1 MDSNYT
7 NKRLREIVSVFVKH
21 GIKNELSNPK
31 QLRLALEELGP
42 SFIKIG
48 QILSTRADILP
59 MEFIT
64 ELQNL
69 QDNVKPEDFK
79 VMKEVIESG
88 LNRPI
93 DEVFMEFDEK
103 PIASASLAEVFKAR
117 LKTGERVAVKV
128 QRPFVKEKMLSD
140 IRILK
145 KLAPFINLTSPTKEI
160 IDIRE
165 IVDELSDATIK
176 ELNFL
181 KEMDNIVRFSENNKH
196 IKYLTCP
203 KVYKEYCTQRI
214 LVMDYI
220 EGIKIDNIKRLKEEG
235 YDIQDIA
242 IKLTYNYFKQ
252 VFEDGFFHA
261 DPHPGNILIH
271 NNTIGYLDFGL
282 MGELDL
288 VLRRNLNQLLEGV
301 ATNNIDLIVKSF
313 LSIGIKKGSIDED
326 KLYKDVKK
334 FYNTYA
340 NQPIHNMDLS
350 TIFDEVILIAK
361 TNNISMPNG
370 IMLLAKGVVTLQA
383 VISKIDKN
391 MTLMD
396 VAVPYFKDRIIADKL
411 KNLNFNEIIAF
422 LYSSLKSTIQLPS
435 KLTEFLDSSIQGRLK
450 LYLDLKNLEETF
462 NNINKMVNRLIVAI
476 IVTGLLISSSL
487 VINAN
492 VGLKIYG
499 ISALGIFGYV
509 GAGIVSILLLI
520 SIFRSGKL

>member
-282 MGELDL
+282 D
-288 VLRRNLNQLLEGV
+288 R
-301 ATNNIDLIVKSF
+301 KS
-313 LSIGIKKGSIDED
+313 
-326 KLYKDVKK
+326 
-334 FYNTYA
+334 
-340 NQPIHNMDLS
+340 
-350 TIFDEVILIAK
+350 
-361 TNNISMPNG
+361 
-370 IMLLAKGVVTLQA
+370 VV
-383 VISKIDKN
+383 
-391 MTLMD
+391 
-396 VAVPYFKDRIIADKL
+396 
-411 KNLNFNEIIAF
+411 
-422 LYSSLKSTIQLPS
+422 
-435 KLTEFLDSSIQGRLK
+435 
-450 LYLDLKNLEETF
+450 
-462 NNINKMVNRLIVAI
+462 
-476 IVTGLLISSSL
+476 
-487 VINAN
+487 
-492 VGLKIYG
+492 
-499 ISALGIFGYV
+499 
-509 GAGIVSILLLI
+509 
-520 SIFRSGKL
+520 

>member
-1 MDSNYT
+1 MDRNYT

-21 GIKNELSNPK
+21 GIKNELTNPK

-59 MEFIT
+59 IEFIS
-64 ELQNL
+64 ELQKL
-69 QDNVKPEDFK
+69 QDNVKPEEFSI
-79 VMKEVIESG
+79 MKEVIESE
-88 LNRPI
+88 LNCPI
-93 DEVFMEFDEK
+93 DEVFIEFDEK
-103 PIASASLAEVFKAR
+103 SIASASLSEVFKAR

-140 IRILK
+140 LRILN

-160 IDIRE
+160 VDIRE
-165 IVDELSDATIK
+165 IIEELREATMK

-181 KEMDNIVRFSENNKH
+181 KEMDNIVRFAENNKH
-196 IKYLTCP
+196 IKFLTCP

-220 EGIKIDNIKRLKEEG
+220 DGIKIDNIERLKEEG

-242 IKLTYNYFKQ
+242 IKITYNYFKQ

-282 MGELDL
+282 MGELNL
-288 VLRRNLNQLLEGV
+288 VLRKNLNQLLEGV
-301 ATNNIDLIVKSF
+301 ATNNIDLMIKSF
-313 LSIGIKKGSIDED
+313 LSIGIKKGPINED
-326 KLYKDVKK
+326 KLYNDVKK

-340 NQPIHNMDLS
+340 NEPIHNMDLS
-350 TIFDEVILIAK
+350 TVLDEVILIAK
-361 TNNISMPNG
+361 NNNISMPNG

-383 VISKIDKN
+383 LISKMDEN

-396 VAVPYFKDRIIADKL
+396 VAVPYFKDRIITDKL
-411 KNLNFNEIIAF
+411 RNFNLNELIPL
-422 LYSSLKSTIQLPS
+422 LYSSFKSTIQLPN
-435 KLTEFLDSSIQGRLK
+435 KLVEFLNLGLNDRLK

-462 NNINKMVNRLIVAI
+462 NNINKMVNRLIFAI
-476 IVTGLLISSSL
+476 ILTGLLISSSL

-499 ISALGIFGYV
+499 ISALGILGYV